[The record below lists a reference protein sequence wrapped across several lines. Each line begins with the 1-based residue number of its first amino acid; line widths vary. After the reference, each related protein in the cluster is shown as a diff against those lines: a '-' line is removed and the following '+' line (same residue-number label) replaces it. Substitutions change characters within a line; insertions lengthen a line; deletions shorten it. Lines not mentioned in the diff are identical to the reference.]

1 MAGTRLGLSTRLLLL
16 VAIVY
21 TCGFGSVVAD
31 ATPRL
36 LRSLARQDETFNFD
50 GKEGHPDTE
59 SKAAPAVAEHSDTFT
74 AHTTKEGA
82 SKAADPASHTV
93 NTEESS
99 AKPHEKAEHK
109 AEHEYPTVMMLVGPA
124 TAGVPAII
132 LIGAVIAFKN
142 RMNKQ

>member
-1 MAGTRLGLSTRLLLL
+1 MAGIRRRFSTRLLLL
-16 VAIVY
+16 VAIVC
-21 TCGFGSVVAD
+21 TCGFGSVEAD

-36 LRSLARQDETFNFD
+36 LRSLARQDGTFSFD
-50 GKEGHPDTE
+50 AKEGHPDTE
-59 SKAAPAVAEHSDTFT
+59 SKAALAKAEHSDTST

-82 SKAADPASHTV
+82 SEAADPASHTA

-99 AKPHEKAEHK
+99 AKPHEEAEHK

-124 TAGVPAII
+124 TAGVLAII

-142 RMNKQ
+142 RLNKQ